1 MAHSRR
7 IWIGAVA
14 ASALSYII
22 SCSDAPP
29 APVSA
34 ETAVDPTS
42 QAASDRQASGP
53 QIPFAKLKL
62 FLEFNSTDNDLGVQL
77 LLDAPD
83 WEHVEG
89 SDPRGREVVEIETA
103 GRLQKLGLTE
113 LFFES
118 AEPSP
123 EEVLSKIPAGTYS
136 FSGKTVDDE
145 RLAGTATLSHVLPAA
160 PAFSPTDG
168 AVVDMNNLVIAWKP
182 IGGLASFQVIV
193 ADQTSGLE
201 LIVDL
206 QPSVTSFRVPTEFLR
221 RNTPYKIEVLAVAM
235 NGNKTITEATIQ
247 TKP

>member
-1 MAHSRR
+1 MPQPHRN
-7 IWIGAVA
+7 WIGAA
-14 ASALSYII
+14 CASALTFSI

-29 APVSA
+29 APSTESATNVSA
-34 ETAVDPTS
+34 EVVA
-42 QAASDRQASGP
+42 DRASGP
-53 QIPFAKLKL
+53 TLPFAKLKL

-77 LLDAPD
+77 LLDAQD

-89 SDPRGREVVEIETA
+89 SDPRGREVVEIETS
-103 GRLQKLGLTE
+103 GRLKQLGLTE

-136 FSGKTVDDE
+136 FSGKTVDGE
-145 RLAGTATLSHVLPAA
+145 KLAGTATLSHSLPPA
-160 PAFSPTDG
+160 PSFTPTDG
-168 AVVDMNNLVIAWKP
+168 AVVDMNNFVITWKP
-182 IGGLASFQVIV
+182 IAGLASFQVIV

-201 LIVDL
+201 LVVDL

-221 RNTPYKIEVLAVAM
+221 RNTPYKIEVLAVAL
-235 NGNKTITEATIQ
+235 NGNKTITEATVQ